1 MIDDAEDLVMIQIM
15 LDNVPKLNPYGVC
28 VCAGRI
34 GTAKE

>member
-15 LDNVPKLNPYGVC
+15 LDNVPKLNPYVC